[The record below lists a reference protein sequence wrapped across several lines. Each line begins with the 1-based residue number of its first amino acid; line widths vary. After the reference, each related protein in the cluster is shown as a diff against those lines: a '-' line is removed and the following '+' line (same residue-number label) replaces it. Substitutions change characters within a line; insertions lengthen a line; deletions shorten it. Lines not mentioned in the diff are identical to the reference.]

1 MTLNTKLTGLMMALV
16 TSWGVQAQTLPAP
29 LVKAARQ
36 AVLTNPDVQARW
48 NGFKAAGNGQDM
60 ARAGFLPQLD
70 LRASMGNEGRTTPS
84 TNYGNYD
91 INATGLTLNQMLF
104 DGMFTSS
111 EVKRL
116 GYAKLTSYYELA
128 EISETTAME
137 AVRAYVDVARY
148 RELVDAATQNFV
160 EHKQSAQQV
169 EQRASAGVGRGA
181 DVEQAN
187 GRLALAESSLLTELT
202 RLHDASARYLL
213 VVGEKPPANL
223 PSLPDPF
230 TLGKMPSSTAT
241 LLEEGLPGSPTLNAA
256 LENARTYK
264 QAVAT
269 RQAAF
274 MPRLDFNAYQQR
286 NKNLSGVAGNTD
298 LNGMKLVLNSNLY
311 RGDADSARKRQAIDQ
326 QAQARELQEK
336 ACRDVRQSLTIAYSD
351 MRRLN
356 EQQRY
361 MDQHRLATEKSRE
374 AYRQQFDIGQRT
386 LLDLL
391 DSQNEYFEAS
401 RSYINA
407 RHNQAAA
414 QARTLAGM
422 GQLVTVLGVTRDDV
436 PAAEA
441 AGQDRGRVDTTELCP
456 FEVTEVDTVD
466 AIKARF
472 ATTSAAAAA
481 TATVKAPGS
490 YVVLVPSPDG
500 SIGRVTVQ
508 GKQGEK
514 VLTRSGQAVALDG
527 GANLEVDQKKIQQD
541 FGAAIAALPPLPEQF
556 VLYFNR
562 GGTQLTKESQ
572 AILPTMLARAK
583 ERKSLEVWLVGHTD
597 TVGSPKR
604 NDALGLKRAQAIAK
618 QFQKLGLKDT
628 ALTVESFGERNP
640 QVATPDETD
649 EPRNRRG
656 EVTLR

>member
-1 MTLNTKLTGLMMALV
+1 MTLNTKLTGLMLALL
-16 TSWGVQAQTLPAP
+16 TSWGAHAQALPPA
-29 LVKAARQ
+29 LVNAARQ

-48 NGFKAAGNGQDM
+48 NGFKAASNAQDV

-70 LRASMGNEGRTTPS
+70 VKASVGKESRTSPS
-84 TNYGNYD
+84 TDYGRYN
-91 INATGLTLNQMLF
+91 IKGTELTLNQMLF
-104 DGMFTSS
+104 DGMFTSN

-137 AVRAYVDVARY
+137 AVRAYVDVVRY

-202 RLHDASARYLL
+202 SLHDASARYLR

-223 PSLPDPF
+223 PSLPEPF
-230 TLGKMPSSTAT
+230 TLGKMPASTDA
-241 LLEEGLPGSPTLNAA
+241 LLQEGLPGSPTLNAA

-274 MPRLDFNAYQQR
+274 MPRIDFNAYQQR
-286 NKNLSGVAGNTD
+286 DKNLSGVTGNTD
-298 LNGMKLVLNSNLY
+298 LSGMKLVLNDNLY
-311 RGDADSARKRQAIDQ
+311 RGNADVARKRQAQDQ

-351 MRRLN
+351 MRRLD

-361 MDQHRLATEKSRE
+361 MDLHRLATEKSRE

-386 LLDLL
+386 LLDVL
-391 DSQNEYFEAS
+391 DSQSEYFEAS

-407 RHNQAAA
+407 RHNQAGA

-422 GQLVTVLGVTRDDV
+422 GQLVTALGVTRSDV

-441 AGQDRGRVDTTELCP
+441 AGQERGRTEMAELCP

-472 ATTSAAAAA
+472 ATPVA
-481 TATVKAPGS
+481 VKAPGS
-490 YVVLVPSPDG
+490 YVVLIPSPDG

-508 GKQGEK
+508 GKQGEQ
-514 VLTRSGQAVALDG
+514 VLSQSGQAAPLDG
-527 GANLEVDQKKIQQD
+527 GAGFNVDKQKMQQD
-541 FGAAIAALPPLPEQF
+541 FGTAIAALPPIPEQF
-556 VLYFNR
+556 VLYFVR
-562 GGTQLTKESQ
+562 GGTQLTKESR
-572 AILPTMLARAK
+572 AIVPKMLARAK

-604 NDALGLKRAQAIAK
+604 NEALGLQRAQTIAK
-618 QFQKLGLKDT
+618 QFRKLGLNNS
-628 ALTVESFGERNP
+628 ALTVESFGERSP
-640 QVATPDETD
+640 LVATPDETD